1 MEKANMRREEFRST
15 RVCIDSYENNVP
27 RGSIYNPCCEEGCSF
42 ESTTQF
48 LLEMEKLLE
57 QMEFPKAFQS
67 PRSFAKVS
75 GTSTGPPAEPR
86 RSGNMATFT
95 IRVLFR
101 QNASWQ
107 GSVIWHPCVSAS
119 ASVQLPSPTKSLTER
134 ALTFVKTSPSVVQ

>member
-107 GSVIWHPCVSAS
+107 GSVIWQEGRQEESFRSVLELLLLMHSALSMEKVS
-119 ASVQLPSPTKSLTER
+119 
-134 ALTFVKTSPSVVQ
+134 